1 MPERQTGH
9 HTLTI
14 AASPVARD
22 ELPRVGVWSVHI
34 VEAMSHQLVA
44 GIDVGRRGF
53 ANLNPSKQY
62 SIMKGVVF
70 PAVGAEPR
78 VVDDLERPTPGTDQV
93 LVKSIWTA
101 INPVD
106 TFMSASGLLVEAWPL
121 GLGVDAAGRV
131 VEAGSEASSKYGF
144 NPGDEVFGCTRL
156 GSPGYSTCQEFFL
169 MDARVTIPRPIN
181 ISLVE
186 AATLGVASETACLGL
201 FDGLHIPLP
210 DPTNLPAIKDDE
222 WVVVLGGA
230 SSVGRCAIQLAMAC
244 GYHVVASCSKNSA
257 GIVRGLGAAP
267 FDYKTSL
274 EEQLKIVM
282 DFTSGNFTKIFDAVA
297 AEKPT
302 LAEELFKACKGSEK
316 FFSTTNDWSGIK
328 DFAGGKTYAVQ
339 LGHVGRPEAEQLNA
353 KIEQYIPVIVGLI
366 KAGRLQP
373 GDFEVVGEEGF
384 EGAIKAYNLQRS
396 GAAGA
401 RKVVIHLQETEG

>member
-1 MPERQTGH
+1 
-9 HTLTI
+9 
-14 AASPVARD
+14 
-22 ELPRVGVWSVHI
+22 
-34 VEAMSHQLVA
+34 
-44 GIDVGRRGF
+44 
-53 ANLNPSKQY
+53 
-62 SIMKGVVF
+62 MKGVVF

-78 VVDDLERPTPGTDQV
+78 VVDDLERPTPSSDQV

-131 VEAGSEASSKYGF
+131 VEAGSAASSKYGF

-156 GSPGYSTCQEFFL
+156 GSPAYSTCQEFFL
-169 MDARVTIPRPIN
+169 MDARLTMPRPIN

-210 DPTNLPAIKDDE
+210 DPTNLPAAKDE
-222 WVVVLGGA
+222 WVVILGGA
-230 SSVGRCAIQLAMAC
+230 SNVGRSAIQLAMAC
-244 GYHVVASCSKNSA
+244 GYQVVASCSKNSA

-274 EEQLKIVM
+274 EEQLKTVM
-282 DFTSGNFTKIFDAVA
+282 DFTCGNFTKIFDAVA

-302 LAEELFKACKGSEK
+302 VAEELFRACKGSEK

-339 LGHVGRPEAEQLNA
+339 LGQVGRPEAEQLNA

-401 RKVVIHLQETEG
+401 RKVVVHLQETEG